1 MSTRFRRSHFLYSDA
16 AAVPASTGALSIF
29 PQCRSSV
36 YSPGA
41 YSVSL
46 HWAVPASAEAVFHL
60 SDAAMVPLLQAISSI
75 PSALINASFGGYQAP
90 LWLLSHDNSILGEY
104 SGSRLSAELGPLSP
118 DREVPWTARQIRIT
132 FTQFIIYMCELVK
145 YLCYWT
151 VHFVSKVSVH
161 NDVCLMNVPQML

>member
-1 MSTRFRRSHFLYSDA
+1 MPQQYPLSQEPYLFSPNA
-16 AAVPASTGALSIF
+16 AALSTPA
-29 PQCRSSV
+29 
-36 YSPGA
+36 GA

-132 FTQFIIYMCELVK
+132 FTQFIIYMCKLVK